1 MWIFPAFGASTS
13 RRDVSLVRKETPL
26 DWDSESS
33 EEEEAG
39 FLKVGEIRMDQ
50 KRVLG
55 KLGMWSGCCFS
66 SWATK
71 NHSKKSPDRFSE
83 QFWQQLPSSLAFTP
97 IQVQVPSVSAP
108 PTARSPRFF
117 EVVPSC
123 QVVGGFVWVEVYFP
137 EWGSVEFWIWYK
149 NLP

>member
-71 NHSKKSPDRFSE
+71 KPFQKKVQIDFPSSSDNNFLHPWRLR
-83 QFWQQLPSSLAFTP
+83 QFRCRCRALVLLQLPEALDFSKL
-97 IQVQVPSVSAP
+97 
-108 PTARSPRFF
+108 
-117 EVVPSC
+117 C
-123 QVVGGFVWVEVYFP
+123 QVAKLLVVLFGWKSTSRMRVSG
-137 EWGSVEFWIWYK
+137 IL
-149 NLP
+149 NLV